1 MMRHSTY
8 QSIYEPVNTAS
19 VQWSTSELRKRLIQ
33 LKARPLLWKIAI
45 ISLIVIIGCSTML
58 TAFAGGE
65 EDLLSGRKI
74 IVSEGD
80 TLWNLSVEY
89 KPQQMDT
96 RVFVEV
102 LKKINELPSNSIQA
116 GQVLVLPQYDTK

>member
-1 MMRHSTY
+1 MRHSTY
-8 QSIYEPVNTAS
+8 QSIYEPVSPAS
-19 VQWSTSELRKRLIQ
+19 VQWSTGELSKKL
-33 LKARPLLWKIAI
+33 LHFKARPLLLKMAI

-65 EDLLSGRKI
+65 EDLLSGKKV

-102 LKKINELPSNSIQA
+102 LKKINKLSSNSIQA
-116 GQVLVLPQYDTK
+116 GQVLILPQYDDK

>member
-1 MMRHSTY
+1 MRHSTY
-8 QSIYEPVNTAS
+8 QSIYKPVSSAS
-19 VQWSTSELRKRLIQ
+19 VQWSTGELRKKMLQ
-33 LKARPLLWKIAI
+33 LKARPLLLKISI

-65 EDLLSGRKI
+65 EDLLSGRKV
-74 IVSEGD
+74 IVSQGD
-80 TLWNLSVEY
+80 TLWNLSVAY

-102 LKKINELPSNSIQA
+102 LKKINKLSSNSIQA
-116 GQVLVLPQYDTK
+116 GQVLILPQYDDK

>member
-1 MMRHSTY
+1 MRHSTY
-8 QSIYEPVNTAS
+8 QSIYKPVSPAS
-19 VQWSTSELRKRLIQ
+19 VQWSTGELRKKMLQ
-33 LKARPLLWKIAI
+33 LKARPLLLKIAI

-65 EDLLSGRKI
+65 EDLLSGKKV
-74 IVSEGD
+74 IVSQGD

-102 LKKINELPSNSIQA
+102 LKKINKLSSNSIQA
-116 GQVLVLPQYDTK
+116 GQVLILPQYDDK

>member
-1 MMRHSTY
+1 MRHSTY
-8 QSIYEPVNTAS
+8 QSIYKPVSPAS
-19 VQWSTSELRKRLIQ
+19 VQWSTGELRKKWLQ
-33 LKARPLLWKIAI
+33 LKTRPLLLKIAI

-65 EDLLSGRKI
+65 EDLLSGRKV
-74 IVSEGD
+74 IVSQGD

-102 LKKINELPSNSIQA
+102 LKKINKLSSNSIQA
-116 GQVLVLPQYDTK
+116 GQVLILPQYDDK

>member
-1 MMRHSTY
+1 M
-8 QSIYEPVNTAS
+8 
-19 VQWSTSELRKRLIQ
+19 LQ
-33 LKARPLLWKIAI
+33 LKARPLLLKISI

-65 EDLLSGRKI
+65 EDLLSGRKV
-74 IVSEGD
+74 IVSQGD
-80 TLWNLSVEY
+80 TLWNLSVAY

-102 LKKINELPSNSIQA
+102 LKKINKLSSNSIQA
-116 GQVLVLPQYDTK
+116 GQVLILPQYDDK